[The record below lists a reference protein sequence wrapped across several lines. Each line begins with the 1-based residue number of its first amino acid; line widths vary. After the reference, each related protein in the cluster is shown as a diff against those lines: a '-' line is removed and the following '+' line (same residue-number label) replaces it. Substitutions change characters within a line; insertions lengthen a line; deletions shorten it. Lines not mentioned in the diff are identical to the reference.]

1 MSVITIDIAIND
13 EGWPDEGRLQKL
25 ASVSVEAALARLG
38 LQDAAT
44 ELSVVFTSD
53 AEIRSINN
61 RWRHIDK
68 ATNVLSFP
76 AFAIKA
82 GQKPGPMLG
91 DIILARETV
100 EREAVEQGK
109 PFHNHLIHLLVHGL
123 LHLLGYDHENDEDA
137 EIMERLERQIVHS
150 LAIPDPYA
158 VSLVD

>member
-25 ASVSVEAALARLG
+25 ARDGVEATLARLG

-53 AEIRSINN
+53 SEIRSINN

-100 EREAVEQGK
+100 EREAMEQGK
-109 PFHNHLIHLLVHGL
+109 PFHNHLTHLLVHGL